1 MGQTRG
7 FLSLPAAPPSGV
19 GWAKVSMIAAAAVV
33 PAQIAYPLL
42 SGTALTAVT
51 VVTVVLFAGAVIAQA
66 AACCGPATAVRLL
79 LVTGGVS
86 LVAETIGLRTGYPFG
101 AYTYE
106 TLPGARIGDVPLVVL
121 LAWTMMAYPALL
133 VARRLAAPVTSRV
146 PATSRTAT
154 ISRALVAAVG
164 GVTLAAWDLFLDPQL
179 VAAGFWTWRYPE
191 FGLPGVPG
199 VPLTNLVGWLLV
211 GTALTAILDRLLPA
225 VPASVPASD
234 RTASEV
240 HAPPS
245 GLAAVPLSATVPA
258 ALLAWTWLGSTL
270 ANLAFFDRAA
280 LAGYGFV
287 ALGST
292 VAPYL
297 FLHLRDLRP
306 HLRDLRLLRRE
317 RGAR

>member
-1 MGQTRG
+1 MVQTRG
-7 FLSLPAAPPSGV
+7 FLSLPAAPAAGV
-19 GWAKVSMIAAAAVV
+19 GWAWASVIAAAAVV
-33 PAQIAYPLL
+33 PAQISYPLL

-51 VVTVVLFAGAVIAQA
+51 VLTVVLFAGAVVTQA

-101 AYTYE
+101 GYTYE
-106 TLPGARIGDVPLVVL
+106 ALPGARIGDVPLVVL

-133 VARRLAAPVTSRV
+133 VARRLAAPVTNRLTATTRV
-146 PATSRTAT
+146 SATTRAGTTRLPATRTVM
-154 ISRALVAAVG
+154 ISRALVAVLG
-164 GVTLAAWDLFLDPQL
+164 GVTLAAWDLLLDPQL
-179 VAAGFWTWRYPE
+179 VAAGFWTWKYPE
-191 FGLPGVPG
+191 PGLPGVPG
-199 VPLTNLVGWLLV
+199 VPLTNLVGWLLI
-211 GTALTAILDRLLPA
+211 GTVLTAILDRLLPA
-225 VPASVPASD
+225 VPVS
-234 RTASEV
+234 
-240 HAPPS
+240 
-245 GLAAVPLSATVPA
+245 LSAAVPA

-270 ANLAFFDRAA
+270 ANLAFFSRAA

-297 FLHLRDLRP
+297 FLHLRDLR
-306 HLRDLRLLRRE
+306 LLRRE